1 MQRLVGEDMRFA
13 CGVLQVSGGPVYVS
27 DRPGKHNME
36 LLKRMVLPDGD
47 VLLCTQPGRPT
58 LDCLFA
64 DCMRDRQTLLK
75 ASASSSPNIPFTKI
89 PGGSWLGPHRGDCW
103 SVLRWG
109 LLLPVHVLGC
119 ILRLSADTCQ
129 CMFNA

>member
-1 MQRLVGEDMRFA
+1 MCWYHNVGLSSNGASFSQPCVVHPRMCTRRYLSVASVAFALKEQRA
-13 CGVLQVSGGPVYVS
+13 CACYMLQVSGGPVYVS

-36 LLKRMVLPDGD
+36 LLKRMVLPDGN

-75 ASASSSPNIPFTKI
+75 VCYMLFDALSGSPLQWK
-89 PGGSWLGPHRGDCW
+89 DC
-103 SVLRWG
+103 
-109 LLLPVHVLGC
+109 P
-119 ILRLSADTCQ
+119 
-129 CMFNA
+129 